1 MIVMKYSLAER
12 IKAELLIASSLIE
25 ALLNF
30 EETEYLGAK
39 KLFLYY
45 LNQIMREFTLSH
57 QVTQDKRFSD
67 CEPIL
72 DSIKKGIEEDKLSFA
87 VQKTGLVLSKITTI
101 CQETNSLLQEQELI

>member
-1 MIVMKYSLAER
+1 MIVIKYSLAER
-12 IKAELLIASSLIE
+12 IKAELLIASTLIE

-45 LNQIMREFTLSH
+45 LNQIMREFTLAY

-72 DSIKKGIEEDKLSFA
+72 DSIKKAIEEEKLSFA
-87 VQKTGLVLSKITTI
+87 NQNTGLALSKITTI
-101 CQETNSLLQEQELI
+101 CQETNSLLQKQGLI